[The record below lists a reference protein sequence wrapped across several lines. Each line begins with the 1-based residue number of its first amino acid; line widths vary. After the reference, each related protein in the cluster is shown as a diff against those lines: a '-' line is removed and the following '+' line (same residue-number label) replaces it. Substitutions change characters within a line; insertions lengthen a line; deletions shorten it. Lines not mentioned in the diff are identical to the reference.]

1 MPLFCGGLYNL
12 YLCGG
17 WQDNGRQQAMI
28 LEYRYRCV
36 VIFKI
41 CVVQVKAGEF
51 SAREMAASYLYRGGT
66 RAQHNHT

>member
-1 MPLFCGGLYNL
+1 MRLFCGDLAVGKTSS
-12 YLCGG
+12 
-17 WQDNGRQQAMI
+17 GRQQAII
-28 LEYRYRCV
+28 LECRSRCV